1 MMKREWSGDF
11 RAEKF
16 AEGPPGMA
24 LERIVDRFRL
34 RISQRREAR
43 MLERQKEQALSQAID
58 RVVKASAPVVCSL
71 RDCRRDLRS
80 PVDNALRYIEQT
92 IDAIPGPA
100 QLSPGSWDQDPLLK
114 ALFVTPD
121 ELSSLLAGDPRLKS
135 FFARAQT
142 AQAFALLTATKTER
156 TIFAPAVE
164 GEIVRR
170 DVPQTAVEFHDLR
183 MLDLAA
189 TEAATRDALKDRALN
204 ALVAQ
209 VLERLLQ
216 LRALKDELKEH
227 QRILSIQLKIQQTR
241 THSLDGLMSGD
252 RDDEAAAPQAQQVLA
267 DIDRQIQD
275 LAVESDSP
283 AEYLRQL
290 TAVLN
295 APQEVL
301 TVVPIAM
308 RLNWMGVRQENASAA
323 GDPDICLAEVEL
335 QKRLRRIAVI
345 VTITRKDCLER

>member
-1 MMKREWSGDF
+1 
-11 RAEKF
+11 
-16 AEGPPGMA
+16 MA
-24 LERIVDRFRL
+24 LECMIDRFRL
-34 RISQRREAR
+34 RMSQRREAR
-43 MLERQKEQALSQAID
+43 MLKRQKEQALAQAID

-92 IDAIPGPA
+92 IGAIPGPFP
-100 QLSPGSWDQDPLLK
+100 LSPENWDQDPLLK
-114 ALFVTPD
+114 AMFVTPD

-135 FFARAQT
+135 FFVQP
-142 AQAFALLTATKTER
+142 QAGRVFALLTATKMER

-170 DVPQTAVEFHDLR
+170 DVPQTAIEFHGLR
-183 MLDLAA
+183 LLDLAA
-189 TEAATRDALKDRALN
+189 TEAATRCALKDRALN
-204 ALVAQ
+204 ALVTQ

-216 LRALKDELKEH
+216 IRALKDELKEH

-241 THSLDGLMSGD
+241 THSLDDLMSED
-252 RDDEAAAPQAQQVLA
+252 REAEPAAPLAQRVLA

-275 LAVESDSP
+275 LAAESDSP
-283 AEYLRQL
+283 ADYLRQL

-301 TVVPIAM
+301 TVVPITM
-308 RLNWMGVRQENASAA
+308 RLNWMGVRQNEASGAYDR
-323 GDPDICLAEVEL
+323 GICLAEVEL
-335 QKRLRRIAVI
+335 QNRLKRVAVI
-345 VTITRKDCLER
+345 VSIAREDCLKR